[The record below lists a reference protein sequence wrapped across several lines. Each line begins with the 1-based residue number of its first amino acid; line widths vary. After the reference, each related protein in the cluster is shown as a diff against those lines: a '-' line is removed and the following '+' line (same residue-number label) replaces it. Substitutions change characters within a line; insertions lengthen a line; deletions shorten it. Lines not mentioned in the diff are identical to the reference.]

1 MEHRK
6 QAQTAN
12 MVERRTFNIEH
23 RASADGAKKI
33 GGMAAVYDSPTNMGW
48 YVEVIKPGFFDG
60 IRTGAAACLKN
71 HDPNLVLG
79 RTNNNTL
86 KLTFT
91 PSGLDYE
98 AILPKTTIGNDT
110 YEEVSS
116 GYIYQSSFAFTVA
129 EQNWRQAQPS
139 EFAGVLD
146 QDTIEKLTYGG
157 VVDVRELIKG
167 ADLYDVSP
175 VTYPA
180 YDATSVTSREASP
193 LFEVRNKFL
202 GISEDKNLNAVSTGF
217 VIRGEDL
224 ALTLNSTTANMGT
237 QLGNTITASSTGDT
251 FITNGTGWD
260 AALRS
265 TAPFDFPSNND
276 EERTKIKVEVEVE
289 INEPEKPEMPDGE
302 MPDEAPIE
310 TDAAL
315 YARQIQINLNRLR
328 VAQAKRAQFV

>member
-6 QAQTAN
+6 QVQTAN

-23 RASADGAKKI
+23 RATADGVKKI

-60 IRTGAAACLKN
+60 IRTGATACLKN
-71 HDPNLVLG
+71 HDANLVLG

-139 EFAGVLD
+139 EFAGILD
-146 QDTIEKLTYGG
+146 QDVIEKLTYGG

-180 YDATSVTSREASP
+180 YEATSVSSREASP

-202 GISEDKNLNAVSTGF
+202 GIEEKSDFSIQVKPELSISADDLVLAMERAKKT
-217 VIRGEDL
+217 GEDEKR
-224 ALTLNSTTANMGT
+224 M
-237 QLGNTITASSTGDT
+237 
-251 FITNGTGWD
+251 
-260 AALRS
+260 
-265 TAPFDFPSNND
+265 
-276 EERTKIKVEVEVE
+276 KIKVEVE
-289 INEPEKPEMPDGE
+289 INEPEKPNGE
-302 MPDEAPIE
+302 TPDEIPDESGKMKDKEYKEKANSY
-310 TDAAL
+310 DV
-315 YARQIQINLNRLR
+315 RLR
-328 VAQAKRAQFV
+328 LARARSL

>member
-6 QAQTAN
+6 QQTN
-12 MVERRTFNIEH
+12 DLVERRTFKVEH
-23 RASADGAKKI
+23 RATADGVKKI

-60 IRTGAAACLKN
+60 IRTGATACLKN

-79 RTNNNTL
+79 RTNNGTL
-86 KLTFT
+86 KLTFGA
-91 PSGLDYE
+91 SGLDYE
-98 AILPKTTIGNDT
+98 ATLPKTTIGNDT

-129 EQNWRQAQPS
+129 EQTWRQAQPS
-139 EFAGVLD
+139 EFAGVLP
-146 QDTIEKLTYGG
+146 QDAIEKLTYGG

-180 YDATSVTSREASP
+180 YEATSVSSREASP

-202 GISEDKNLNAVSTGF
+202 GAAEKPET
-217 VIRGEDL
+217 
-224 ALTLNSTTANMGT
+224 
-237 QLGNTITASSTGDT
+237 DT
-251 FITNGTGWD
+251 E
-260 AALRS
+260 
-265 TAPFDFPSNND
+265 
-276 EERTKIKVEVEVE
+276 EERLKVTVEVEIE
-289 INEPEKPEMPDGE
+289 INEPETPETPDGE
-302 MPDEAPIE
+302 TPDEMPTE

-315 YARQIQINLNRLR
+315 YARQLQINTNRLR
-328 VAQAKRAQFV
+328 IAEAVRMQYLNI

>member
-60 IRTGAAACLKN
+60 IRTNSTACLKN

-79 RTNNNTL
+79 RTANGTL

-139 EFAGVLD
+139 EFAGILD

-180 YDATSVTSREASP
+180 YEATSVSSREASP

-202 GISEDKNLNAVSTGF
+202 
-217 VIRGEDL
+217 
-224 ALTLNSTTANMGT
+224 
-237 QLGNTITASSTGDT
+237 
-251 FITNGTGWD
+251 
-260 AALRS
+260 AA
-265 TAPFDFPSNND
+265 T
-276 EERTKIKVEVEVE
+276 E
-289 INEPEKPEMPDGE
+289 IPEPEKEDEKAESITDELQPENTE
-302 MPDEAPIE
+302 IE
-310 TDAAL
+310 TKETETNKEKANSYDV
-315 YARQIQINLNRLR
+315 RLR
-328 VAQAKRAQFV
+328 LARARSL